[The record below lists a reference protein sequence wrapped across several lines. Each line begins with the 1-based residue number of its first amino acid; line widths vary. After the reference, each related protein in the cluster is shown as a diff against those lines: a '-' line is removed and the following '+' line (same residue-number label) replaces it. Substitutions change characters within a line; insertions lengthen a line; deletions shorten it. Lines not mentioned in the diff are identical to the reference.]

1 MSYIG
6 VPPFG
11 QTVRTVTE
19 ITASAGQTTFA
30 PSGGYM
36 PGYIDV
42 YLNGVLLNNA
52 DFSAPN
58 GSTVTL
64 TSAAALNDEFKS
76 IAYFPVELVSPGSS
90 LPDQTGNSG
99 KYLTTDGTDPSWATI
114 NTDSNT
120 TTKGLYE
127 MANTISANYTISAG
141 NNAISTGPIT
151 VNTGVSVTVPSG
163 SRWAIV

>member
-1 MSYIG
+1 MAYIG

-19 ITASAGQTTFA
+19 ITATAGQTVFA

-58 GSTVTL
+58 GVNVTL
-64 TSAAALNDEFKS
+64 TSAASASDEFKS
-76 IAYFPVELVSPGSS
+76 IAYFPVELVSASGGGGATGGGN
-90 LPDQTGNSG
+90 DEVFYENGQTVNYDYTIASTKNAMSAGPVTVNSG
-99 KYLTTDGTDPSWATI
+99 AT
-114 NTDSNT
+114 
-120 TTKGLYE
+120 
-127 MANTISANYTISAG
+127 
-141 NNAISTGPIT
+141 
-151 VNTGVSVTVPSG
+151 VTVESG
-163 SRWAIV
+163 ARWVII

>member
-52 DFSAPN
+52 DFVAPN

-76 IAYFPVELVSPGSS
+76 IAYFPVELVSQSGGGGA
-90 LPDQTGNSG
+90 TGG
-99 KYLTTDGTDPSWATI
+99 GTDEVF
-114 NTDSNT
+114 
-120 TTKGLYE
+120 YE
-127 MANTISANYTISAG
+127 NGQTVNYDYTIVSTK
-141 NNAISTGPIT
+141 NAMSTGP
-151 VNTGVSVTVPSG
+151 VTVVSG
-163 SRWAIV
+163 VTVTVESGARWVVI

>member
-19 ITASAGQTTFA
+19 ITATAGQTVFA

-58 GSTVTL
+58 GVNVTL
-64 TSAAALNDEFKS
+64 TSAASASDEFKS
-76 IAYFPVELVSPGSS
+76 IAYFPVELVSAGGGGGA
-90 LPDQTGNSG
+90 TGG
-99 KYLTTDGTDPSWATI
+99 GTDEVF
-114 NTDSNT
+114 
-120 TTKGLYE
+120 YE
-127 MANTISANYTISAG
+127 NGQTVNYDYTIVSTKNAG
-141 NNAISTGPIT
+141 TFGPIT
-151 VNTGVSVTVPSG
+151 INSGVAVTIESG
-163 SRWAIV
+163 ARWVIV

>member
-1 MSYIG
+1 MAYIG

-19 ITASAGQTTFA
+19 ITASAGQTVFA

-52 DFSAPN
+52 DFAAPN
-58 GSTVTL
+58 GVNVTL
-64 TSAAALNDEFKS
+64 TSAASASGEFKS
-76 IAYFPVELVSPGSS
+76 IAYFPVELVAPGSS
-90 LPDQTGNSG
+90 LPSPTGNAG
-99 KYLTTDGTDPSWATI
+99 KYLTTDGTDPSWATLD
-114 NTDSNT
+114 TDANT

-127 MANTISANYTISAG
+127 MANAITTDYTIG
-141 NNAISTGPIT
+141 TNNNAMSAGPIT
-151 VNTGVSVTVPSG
+151 INSGVTVTVPTG
-163 SRWAIV
+163 SRWIVV

>member
-19 ITASAGQTTFA
+19 ITATAGQTVFA

-52 DFSAPN
+52 DFSAPDGVN
-58 GSTVTL
+58 VTL
-64 TSAAALNDEFKS
+64 TSAASASDEFKS
-76 IAYFPVELVSPGSS
+76 IAYFPVELVSESGGGGATGGGTDENTRLVTVLQS
-90 LPDQTGNSG
+90 LP
-99 KYLTTDGTDPSWATI
+99 L
-114 NTDSNT
+114 
-120 TTKGLYE
+120 
-127 MANTISANYTISAG
+127 
-141 NNAISTGPIT
+141 
-151 VNTGVSVTVPSG
+151 
-163 SRWAIV
+163 